1 MKSLIYYE
9 GKKIIKRKSAWA
21 AFLLL
26 LASIAGMAY
35 ILISDQYYY
44 GSDGS
49 ELTGLE
55 AVAVEKAAKHSLAG
69 KLTPE
74 VLAKTL
80 EHCQEVYGD
89 PENYASG
96 ADWLRDDVYVREI
109 LPHRDVLN
117 LIRAVYTPDDYDL
130 KALMDVSLQEASGLY
145 DYRRAYVRGM
155 LDAENCT
162 SAEISVVM
170 KLEADVPEAFTYDY
184 YKGWSTLLKQA
195 FPDAFLLMALAVCIL
210 VSPIFASEYQTGA
223 DALILSSRYGRKQT
237 VFAKILA
244 GAAVTT
250 LFYAASVALCAGAI
264 LGFMGTQG
272 WNCDFQLLSFYS
284 FFGLKLWQVFVIGIC
299 INYLVMLWVMA
310 FGMLLSALCHTAF
323 AAVVISVLCTAAP
336 LLLPTDRVDGW
347 LRSIVALLP
356 AKAMDTVSVFG
367 SYQVY
372 SLGSL
377 VLTLPAMIVLLALAL
392 TAIMLPLAGKSFCRH
407 QVV

>member
-1 MKSLIYYE
+1 MKALIYYE
-9 GKKIIKRKSAWA
+9 GKKLIKRKSAWA

-44 GSDGS
+44 SPDGA

-55 AVAVEKAAKHSLAG
+55 AVAVEKVAKHSLAG

-74 VLAKTL
+74 VLAETL
-80 EHCQEVYGD
+80 EHCQEVYGA
-89 PENYASG
+89 PENYANG
-96 ADWLRDDVYVREI
+96 ADWLRDDVYAREI
-109 LPHRDVLN
+109 LPLRDVLD
-117 LIRAVYTPDDYDL
+117 LIRTVYTPDDYDL
-130 KALMDVSLQEASGLY
+130 KALMDVSPEEASDLY
-145 DYRRAYVRGM
+145 NYRRAYVRAM

-162 SAEISVVM
+162 SAEISAVI

-184 YKGWSTLLKQA
+184 YKGWSTLLKRA
-195 FPDAFLLMALAVCIL
+195 FPDIFLLMALAVCIL

-244 GAAVTT
+244 GTTVTT
-250 LFYAASVALCAGAI
+250 LFYVVSVALCAGTI
-264 LGFMGTQG
+264 LGIIGTQG
-272 WNCDFQLLSFYS
+272 WDCDIQLLSFYS
-284 FFGLKLWQVFVIGIC
+284 FYGLKLWQVFVIGLC

-310 FGMLLSALCHTAF
+310 FGMLLSAICTTAF

-336 LLLPTDRVDGW
+336 LLLPTDRVGGW
-347 LRSIVALLP
+347 LKAIAALLP

-377 VLTLPAMIVLLALAL
+377 VLTLPAMIVILAASL